1 MTDFFSKVAAAK
13 DLTHDDQKK
22 AGTPVSGSIG
32 SEHRDFLKTLKT
44 LLDAG
49 DINPDEPKSLLNMD
63 VYEGLDEE
71 WKDKTD
77 LILLNVANQLG
88 LIAQFMASAETP
100 AESPQLQTMV
110 EQLWQSKQ
118 QIEEHY
124 DVFKF

>member
-1 MTDFFSKVAAAK
+1 MTDFFTKVSEAK
-13 DLTHDDQKK
+13 DMTHDDQKK

-32 SEHRDFLKTLKT
+32 KEHRDFLKTLKK
-44 LLDAG
+44 LLDSG

-63 VYEGLDEE
+63 VYEKLDES
-71 WKDKTD
+71 WQDKTD
-77 LILLNVANQLG
+77 LMLMNVAQQLG
-88 LIAQFMASAETP
+88 LIAQFLESAETP

-118 QIEEHY
+118 QIEEHH

>member
-1 MTDFFSKVAAAK
+1 MNDFYDQVAQAK
-13 DLTHDDQKK
+13 DLTHEDQKK

-32 SEHRDFLKTLKT
+32 SEHRDFLKTLTKM
-44 LLDAG
+44 LEAGELDP
-49 DINPDEPKSLLNMD
+49 NQPKSLLNMKI
-63 VYEGLDEE
+63 YETLDEQ
-71 WKDKTD
+71 WTDKAD
-77 LILLNVANQLG
+77 MILANVARQLQ
-88 LIAQFMASAETP
+88 LIADFLASAETP

>member
-1 MTDFFSKVAAAK
+1 MTDFYKAVADAK
-13 DLTHDDQKK
+13 DLTHEDQKK

-32 SEHRDFLKTLKT
+32 TEHRDFLKTLTKM
-44 LLDAG
+44 LEAGELD
-49 DINPDEPKSLLNMD
+49 PYQPKSLLNMK
-63 VYEGLDEE
+63 VYETLDEI
-71 WKDKTD
+71 WTDKTD
-77 LILLNVANQLG
+77 MILDNVARQLQ
-88 LIAQFMASAETP
+88 LIANFLASAETP

>member
-13 DLTHDDQKK
+13 DLTHNDQKK
-22 AGTPVSGSIG
+22 AGMPVSGTIET
-32 SEHRDFLKTLKT
+32 EHRDFLKSLTKMIES
-44 LLDAG
+44 G
-49 DINPDEPKSLLNMD
+49 DINPDEPKSLLNTD
-63 VYEGLDEE
+63 VYDGLDET

-77 LILLNVANQLG
+77 LILMNVAQQLL
-88 LIAQFMASAETP
+88 LITQFMDSAETP